1 MTFDRCFGCMEKLE
15 KSDETCPHCGFNI
28 MRYEEAEF
36 ALRPGTILHGRYVVG
51 KVLGKGG
58 FGITYIGYDMSLDI
72 RVAIKEYYPEGFVGR
87 DARQSAKLSWYST
100 RTGVQNVIK
109 SRESLIKEA
118 RNMAKIDTFPT
129 LVRVR
134 DVLVANETAYLVM
147 DYVEGETLKNLVV
160 KNGTFS
166 YEKVCECLFP
176 IMEDL
181 SKIHEK
187 GIIHRDISPDNI
199 MREVNGQ
206 MRLLDLGA
214 AKDLYRSNGASG
226 KGDEQVPAST
236 QMVLKR
242 GFSPMEQYRTHGGI
256 GPWTDVYAMTATIY
270 YLMSGRVLP
279 TPMDRLD
286 KEQEDAVQS
295 MIDQFVMPQKAK
307 EGMKKGLAILKDD
320 RIKNMKELQEY
331 FSSKNPKP
339 EPKPK
344 PQKRKTLPVLLLGLM
359 GVVVAVGVV
368 FTGIKL
374 SHKSAEEYYEKGN
387 YEEALNAYR
396 QEKNTEGVKK
406 TLQTMYDTAGNYNL
420 GTNGYEKNE
429 EEAIKY
435 YRLVAEAE
443 EAEEKL
449 EKKSCYYLGYIML
462 KNGIDEDDAEA
473 AAWFEKASEK
483 GDTGSMYYLSTMYSK
498 GIGVSQNQE
507 KAIELL
513 EQEADCGIASSM
525 NLLGRIYEFGKW
537 AYYVQTTDLTK
548 ALKWYK
554 KAEEHN
560 FEGAKENVQRVL
572 KTIYETANNYRI
584 GDNGYEKN
592 EEEAV
597 KNYKL
602 VAEDEDAGKQSVV
615 DASYYLGW
623 IMSNNETTKDDTE
636 AAGWYEKAVKEGD
649 IYAMNNL
656 ANMYQV
662 GQGVSQDYEKAMQL
676 YKQAAD
682 GGNSNAMRNIGCNY
696 ELGECGLE
704 IDLKK
709 ALKCFKK
716 AQKNGYDDIEEDIQR
731 VLKTIY
737 EIANNYRTG
746 DNGYEKNEEE
756 AVKNY
761 KLVAED
767 EDAGKQSV
775 VDASYYLGW
784 IMSNNETTKDDTEA
798 AGWYEKAVKEGD
810 IYAMNNLA
818 NMYQVG
824 QGVSQDYEKAMQLYK
839 QAADGGDSRAM
850 NQIGYNYQLGECG
863 QKIDFEKAIKWYKK
877 AAENGNSTAMDN
889 LGCNYE
895 FGECGLQIDLKEA
908 LKWYKKA
915 QENGY
920 DDAEEHIQRV
930 QRKLNSGGSDDAATE
945 ADEMLLPPS
954 SYNNESVF
962 GG

>member
-1 MTFDRCFGCMEKLE
+1 MAAVKEAKSMTFDRCFGCMEKLE
-15 KSDETCPHCGFNI
+15 KPDEICPHCGFNI

-147 DYVEGETLKNLVV
+147 DYVEGETLKNLVM

-199 MREVNGQ
+199 MREVDGQ

-214 AKDLYRSNGASG
+214 AKDLYRSNGTSG

-270 YLMSGRVLP
+270 YLMSGRVPP

-295 MIDQFVMPQKAK
+295 VIDQLVMPQKAK
-307 EGMKKGLAILKDD
+307 EGMKKGLAILKDN

-331 FSSKNPKP
+331 FSSKNSKLRLKPKP
-339 EPKPK
+339 EPEVETKS
-344 PQKRKTLPVLLLGLM
+344 QKRKILPVLLLGLL
-359 GVVVAVGVV
+359 GVVVVVGVV

-374 SHKSAEEYYEKGN
+374 SHKSAEEYYEEGN

-513 EQEADCGIASSM
+513 EQEADYGIASSM

-572 KTIYETANNYRI
+572 KTVYETANNYRT

-597 KNYKL
+597 KYYKL
-602 VAEDEDAGKQSVV
+602 VAEDEDAEKQPVLH
-615 DASYYLGW
+615 ACYFLGW
-623 IMSNNETTKDDTE
+623 IMSHNETTKDDTE
-636 AAGWYEKAVKEGD
+636 AAGWYEKAVKEGYT
-649 IYAMNNL
+649 YAMNNL
-656 ANMYQV
+656 ANMYIDGQGV
-662 GQGVSQDYEKAMQL
+662 SQDYEKAVELYNEAIEKSDATAMNNLANMYIDGQGVSQDYEKAMQL

-682 GGNSNAMRNIGCNY
+682 GGNRYAMKNIGYNY
-696 ELGECGLE
+696 EVGECGLE

-709 ALKCFKK
+709 ALK
-716 AQKNGYDDIEEDIQR
+716 
-731 VLKTIY
+731 
-737 EIANNYRTG
+737 
-746 DNGYEKNEEE
+746 
-756 AVKNY
+756 
-761 KLVAED
+761 
-767 EDAGKQSV
+767 
-775 VDASYYLGW
+775 
-784 IMSNNETTKDDTEA
+784 
-798 AGWYEKAVKEGD
+798 
-810 IYAMNNLA
+810 
-818 NMYQVG
+818 
-824 QGVSQDYEKAMQLYK
+824 
-839 QAADGGDSRAM
+839 
-850 NQIGYNYQLGECG
+850 
-863 QKIDFEKAIKWYKK
+863 
-877 AAENGNSTAMDN
+877 
-889 LGCNYE
+889 
-895 FGECGLQIDLKEA
+895 
-908 LKWYKKA
+908 WYKKA
-915 QENGY
+915 QENGH
-920 DDAEEHIQRV
+920 DNIEEDIQRV
-930 QRKLNSGGSDDAATE
+930 QSKLNSGGSDDAATE
-945 ADEMLLPPS
+945 ADGMFSPS
-954 SYNNESVF
+954 SSDNNESVF